1 MLKANTFTAFSF
13 LSALG
18 IEGVSLGYLL
28 ALKSVFHF
36 TIMSQ
41 CPHFMY
47 TCSIWYSVLDILH
60 IFENWTRKSKPLRFQ
75 QF

>member
-1 MLKANTFTAFSF
+1 MVKANTFTAFSF

-41 CPHFMY
+41 CPHFM
-47 TCSIWYSVLDILH
+47 LH
-60 IFENWTRKSKPLRFQ
+60 AVFGIQFWIFSTYLRTGPEHPSH
-75 QF
+75 